1 MKSEI
6 SMPSAGHKGTPAG
19 KSNHPIAEANA
30 GTMQHPS
37 KSHAEDVQ
45 LGEGL
50 DYGATHSAH
59 EKHSVREAK
68 HVKGLS
74 GQERSRQENME
85 NGKAKGDG
93 DCM

>member
-1 MKSEI
+1 MKSDI
-6 SMPSAGHKGTPAG
+6 SLPSAGHKGTPAG

-37 KSHAEDVQ
+37 KSHESDVQ

-50 DYGATHSAH
+50 NYNAVHPAH

-68 HVKGLS
+68 HVGS
-74 GQERSRQENME
+74 GVQQGERKRQEDME
-85 NGKAKGDG
+85 NGKASGCG
-93 DCM
+93 E